1 MSFLYGLIIVIV
13 GVLMV
18 IKTEFFYRLVGRVN
32 WAERYLGTEGGTR
45 LFLKLLGILIIL
57 LGFTV
62 MVGLWNE
69 LLSSTIGKTI
79 SH

>member
-1 MSFLYGLIIVIV
+1 MQILYGLIIVIV
-13 GVLMV
+13 GSLMV
-18 IKTEFFYRLVGRVN
+18 IKTEFFLGMTGSIA
-32 WAERYLGTEGGTR
+32 WAENNLGTEGGTR

-69 LLSSTIGKTI
+69 LLSSTIGRLFGR
-79 SH
+79 